1 MQSIDSQLK
10 KAIQKAVQDAFDVTL
25 DEQQIGIEIPK
36 NKEHG
41 DFSSNVAMQM
51 TRTLRKNPR
60 LIAQE
65 IVDHFPKEAAGIEE
79 IEIAGPGFLN
89 LTLKKDSFAK
99 VVEDILRQQAGYG
112 TQPANGIKVDLEF
125 VSANPTGSLHLGH
138 ARGAAWGD
146 SCARIMTKAGYDVTR
161 EYYVNDAGN
170 QIANL
175 AQSLYARYAQALG
188 FEKEI
193 GKDGYL
199 GKDIEDKGKELAE
212 KVGFSSYNYFYMVF
226 KKITG
231 QRPMDIRKNTLGKP

>member
-125 VSANPTGSLHLGH
+125 VSANPT
-138 ARGAAWGD
+138 
-146 SCARIMTKAGYDVTR
+146 
-161 EYYVNDAGN
+161 
-170 QIANL
+170 
-175 AQSLYARYAQALG
+175 
-188 FEKEI
+188 
-193 GKDGYL
+193 
-199 GKDIEDKGKELAE
+199 
-212 KVGFSSYNYFYMVF
+212 
-226 KKITG
+226 
-231 QRPMDIRKNTLGKP
+231 

>member
-161 EYYVNDAGN
+161 
-170 QIANL
+170 
-175 AQSLYARYAQALG
+175 
-188 FEKEI
+188 
-193 GKDGYL
+193 
-199 GKDIEDKGKELAE
+199 
-212 KVGFSSYNYFYMVF
+212 
-226 KKITG
+226 
-231 QRPMDIRKNTLGKP
+231 